1 MHRKC
6 GSADPAGGRRPA
18 GLIGCP
24 EPLAVF
30 AASCLVSLSRWR
42 DPGASPGD
50 RSDVEVALEANV
62 TPEEIWCR

>member
-1 MHRKC
+1 MFLHRKRRP
-6 GSADPAGGRRPA
+6 ADPRGGRRPA

-42 DPGASPGD
+42 VPGAPPGD
-50 RSDVEVALEANV
+50 RSDVKVALKGIV
-62 TPEEIWCR
+62 SREEK

>member
-30 AASCLVSLSRWR
+30 AVSCLVSLSRWR

-50 RSDVEVALEANV
+50 RSDVKVALEANV